1 MSGLFGV
8 PFQLLQSPNLPA
20 CAPKAGAKQPS
31 KKIIKKVPSSSTHEV
46 LNAGASVTSSLATSN
61 AGQVPQP
68 QPQDLDGATL
78 APAFFKQEVQD
89 VLTQATNKQEVEDVL
104 TQETNLSNADAPVA
118 SSGATA
124 PAVTPIATPSN
135 ASKVVVTPIATPSNA
150 SPVVETTFALPVHVQ
165 DQRHNDQPKLSI
177 SPFQPDGTND
187 EENRNYSPVMDQLD
201 ETMVLLQS
209 MQVQARAA
217 NDVRTP
223 RPLSLSAAQDKGRIS
238 SPSLSLSTHSSQKEA
253 WLAGYTPYP

>member
-8 PFQLLQSPNLPA
+8 PFQVLQSPNLPA
-20 CAPKAGAKQPS
+20 CVSKAGAKQPS
-31 KKIIKKVPSSSTHEV
+31 KKIVKKVPSSSTHDV
-46 LNAGASVTSSLATSN
+46 LNADAPVTSSLATSN

-78 APAFFKQEVQD
+78 APAFSKQEIPLEIQN
-89 VLTQATNKQEVEDVL
+89 VLK
-104 TQETNLSNADAPVA
+104 QETNLSIAAAPIA

-124 PAVTPIATPSN
+124 LAVTPIAMPTH
-135 ASKVVVTPIATPSNA
+135 A
-150 SPVVETTFALPVHVQ
+150 SPVVEATFELPAQVQ
-165 DQRHNDQPKLSI
+165 VERQGDQAQLFV
-177 SPFQPDGTND
+177 SPLQPDGTND
-187 EENRNYSPVMDQLD
+187 DENCNYSPVMDQLD
-201 ETMVLLQS
+201 ETMILLQS